1 MTGWGYKQ
9 IARLLTTEGLPCPSA
24 HDRAR
29 KRHRPA
35 HVWAM
40 SAVRAIL
47 ANPCYLGY
55 HVSGRTK
62 KADVLIDPDRPAL
75 GHVTRQHWQDQA
87 EWVTS
92 SVRTYEALVDEAA
105 WHRAQAITAAKT
117 RTKAVTPVRHRIHD
131 GTRRSEPSRYASPAW
146 WSVIAAGRSSR
157 ATWPR
162 GHAFYR
168 RKASPDYPGRLSDHP
183 AGLAVREDRLL
194 PHIDAWLA
202 TMFAPGRIAETA
214 KLIVEADLAEQAKTR
229 RNNARRRTPRLSGS

>member
-29 KRHRPA
+29 YRHRPA
-35 HVWAM
+35 HAWTM

-75 GHVTRQHWQDQA
+75 GDVTRQHWQDQA

-92 SVRTYEALVDEAA
+92 SARTYEAQSPGGRGSLAPRSGHYRGQNADQGG
-105 WHRAQAITAAKT
+105 H
-117 RTKAVTPVRHRIHD
+117 P
-131 GTRRSEPSRYASPAW
+131 RSEP
-146 WSVIAAGRSSR
+146 
-157 ATWPR
+157 
-162 GHAFYR
+162 
-168 RKASPDYPGRLSDHP
+168 YP
-183 AGLAVREDRLL
+183 
-194 PHIDAWLA
+194 
-202 TMFAPGRIAETA
+202 
-214 KLIVEADLAEQAKTR
+214 
-229 RNNARRRTPRLSGS
+229 